1 MDKDIH
7 AKRVTPTAA
16 HLQSD
21 FLKQQLITY
30 MGNKRKLLP
39 HIDDVITHVHQQ
51 IEKETGRNGISFAD
65 PFSGS
70 GVVARLALVSGR
82 VTHIVANDLAH
93 YAHACNMCY
102 LRTPSV
108 SDRERIHALVD
119 QANALPDPPVE
130 EQWVATHWAPADD
143 AHILEG
149 ERCYFTRENA
159 LRIDAMRNFID
170 SDAVPGDLKPYLLA
184 PLLSQASIHNN
195 TNGQFAAFYKDA
207 DGVGAF
213 GGKKAVD
220 LKRITERIALPYPA
234 FAGCSTQRTQV
245 VPPTRQGQA
254 APLAQRTQ
262 VVPPT
267 RQGQAAPL
275 ANHCFHDNT
284 ETTSNLT
291 RKDAIQWS
299 RDMAEN
305 GETVDLLYLDPPYNK
320 HPYSIYYFLLDIIAK
335 WDKTIDI
342 PDSYRGQPK
351 TWVRSPFNSSVDAA
365 RALRTMIADT
375 PARFVALSYYD
386 AGILTVEEIDLL
398 MAEYGDVER
407 HAIQHNVYKRL
418 HGLGTYKRVETT
430 TGTDD
435 CGAKEYL
442 WVLRRK

>member
-7 AKRVTPTAA
+7 AKRVPPTDDQ
-16 HLQSD
+16 LQSD

-39 HIDDVITHVHQQ
+39 HINDVITHVHQQ
-51 IEKETGRNGISFAD
+51 IEKETGRDGISFAD

-82 VTHIVANDLAH
+82 VTHIVANDIAH
-93 YAHACNMCY
+93 YAHTCNMCY

-108 SDRERIHALVD
+108 SDRERIHALID

-234 FAGCSTQRTQV
+234 FTGCSTQRTQV

-254 APLAQRTQ
+254 APLAN
-262 VVPPT
+262 P
-267 RQGQAAPL
+267 
-275 ANHCFHDNT
+275 CFHDNT

-418 HGLGTYKRVETT
+418 HGLGTYKRVGTT

-442 WVLRRK
+442 WVLRHK

>member
-1 MDKDIH
+1 MDKDMDKDIH

-39 HIDDVITHVHQQ
+39 HINDVITHVHEQ

-70 GVVARLALVSGR
+70 GVVARLALASGR

-93 YAHACNMCY
+93 YAHICNLCY
-102 LRTPSV
+102 LRIPSN
-108 SDRERIHALVD
+108 SDRERIHALID

-130 EQWVATHWAPADD
+130 EQWIATHWAPADD

-149 ERCYFTRENA
+149 ERCYFTRQNA
-159 LRIDAMRNFID
+159 LRIDAIRNFID
-170 SDAVPGDLKPYLLA
+170 SDAVPDDLKPYLLA

-195 TNGQFAAFYKDA
+195 TNGQFAAFHKDA

-220 LKRITERIALPYPA
+220 LKRITERIALPYP
-234 FAGCSTQRTQV
+234 
-245 VPPTRQGQA
+245 
-254 APLAQRTQ
+254 
-262 VVPPT
+262 
-267 RQGQAAPL
+267 
-275 ANHCFHDNT
+275 CFHDNT

-299 RDMAEN
+299 KDMTEN

-386 AGILTVEEIDLL
+386 AGILSVEEIGLL
-398 MAEYGDVER
+398 LAEYGDVER

-418 HGLGTYKRVETT
+418 HGLGTYKRSA
-430 TGTDD
+430 GDD
-435 CGAKEYL
+435 TECEAKEYMWIL
-442 WVLRRK
+442 TKISTT

>member
-7 AKRVTPTAA
+7 AKRVTPTAE

-39 HIDDVITHVHQQ
+39 HINDVITHVHEQ

-108 SDRERIHALVD
+108 SDRTRIHALVD

-130 EQWVATHWAPADD
+130 EQWIATHWAPADD

-170 SDAVPGDLKPYLLA
+170 SDAVPDDLKPYILA

-213 GGKKAVD
+213 GGKKAIDV
-220 LKRITERIALPYPA
+220 KRITERIALPYPA
-234 FAGCSTQRTQV
+234 FAGCSTN
-245 VPPTRQGQA
+245 P
-254 APLAQRTQ
+254 
-262 VVPPT
+262 
-267 RQGQAAPL
+267 
-275 ANHCFHDNT
+275 CFHDNT

-299 RDMAEN
+299 KDMTEN
-305 GETVDLLYLDPPYNK
+305 GEPVDLLYLDPPYNK

-365 RALRTMIADT
+365 RALRSRIADT

-386 AGILTVEEIDLL
+386 AGILSVEDIDLL
-398 MAEYGDVER
+398 MDDYGDVER

-418 HGLGTYKRVETT
+418 HGLGTYKRS
-430 TGTDD
+430 TGGDVSD
-435 CGAKEYL
+435 GGAKEYIWIL
-442 WVLRRK
+442 KKYSSA

>member
-39 HIDDVITHVHQQ
+39 HINDVITHVHEQ

-70 GVVARLALVSGR
+70 GVVARLALISGR
-82 VTHIVANDLAH
+82 VTHIVANDIAH

-159 LRIDAMRNFID
+159 LRIDAMRNFIE
-170 SDAVPGDLKPYLLA
+170 SDAVPDDLKPYLLA

-234 FAGCSTQRTQV
+234 FAGCSTNPAFAGCSTN
-245 VPPTRQGQA
+245 PCF
-254 APLAQRTQ
+254 
-262 VVPPT
+262 
-267 RQGQAAPL
+267 
-275 ANHCFHDNT
+275 ANDNT
-284 ETTSNLT
+284 GDETHTDIELT
-291 RKDAIQWS
+291 QKDALQWTH
-299 RDMAEN
+299 DMVTRN
-305 GETVDLLYLDPPYNK
+305 ETVDLLYLDPPYNK

-386 AGILTVEEIDLL
+386 AGILTVEEIGLL
-398 MAEYGDVER
+398 LAEYGDVER

-418 HGLGTYKRVETT
+418 HGLGTYKRSA
-430 TGTDD
+430 GDDTD
-435 CGAKEYL
+435 CEAKEYMWIL
-442 WVLRRK
+442 TKISAT

>member
-1 MDKDIH
+1 
-7 AKRVTPTAA
+7 
-16 HLQSD
+16 
-21 FLKQQLITY
+21 
-30 MGNKRKLLP
+30 
-39 HIDDVITHVHQQ
+39 
-51 IEKETGRNGISFAD
+51 
-65 PFSGS
+65 
-70 GVVARLALVSGR
+70 
-82 VTHIVANDLAH
+82 
-93 YAHACNMCY
+93 MCY

-108 SDRERIHALVD
+108 SDRERIHALID

-159 LRIDAMRNFID
+159 LRIDVMRNFID
-170 SDAVPGDLKPYLLA
+170 SDAVHGDLKPYLLA

-220 LKRITERIALPYPA
+220 IKRITERIALPYPA
-234 FAGCSTQRTQV
+234 YAVDGTPTTTVELTQ
-245 VPPTRQGQA
+245 
-254 APLAQRTQ
+254 
-262 VVPPT
+262 
-267 RQGQAAPL
+267 
-275 ANHCFHDNT
+275 
-284 ETTSNLT
+284 
-291 RKDAIQWS
+291 KDALQWTH
-299 RDMAEN
+299 DMVTRN
-305 GETVDLLYLDPPYNK
+305 ETVDLLYLDPPYNK

-386 AGILTVEEIDLL
+386 AGILSVEEIDLL
-398 MAEYGDVER
+398 MAEHGDVER

-418 HGLGTYKRVETT
+418 HGLGTYKRSAGGGETD
-430 TGTDD
+430 G
-435 CGAKEYL
+435 GAKEYL
-442 WVLRRK
+442 WILKKISDT

>member
-1 MDKDIH
+1 MN
-7 AKRVTPTAA
+7 AKCMPPTSN

-39 HIDDVITHVHQQ
+39 HIDDVITHVHEQ

-70 GVVARLALVSGR
+70 GVVARLALVSDR
-82 VTHIVANDLAH
+82 VTHIVANDIAH

-119 QANALPDPPVE
+119 QANALPDPAVE
-130 EQWVATHWAPADD
+130 DQWFTIHWAPADD

-159 LRIDAMRNFID
+159 LRIDAIRNFIE
-170 SDAVPGDLKPYLLA
+170 SDAVSDDLKPYLLA

-220 LKRITERIALPYPA
+220 LKRITERIALPYPC
-234 FAGCSTQRTQV
+234 FA
-245 VPPTRQGQA
+245 
-254 APLAQRTQ
+254 
-262 VVPPT
+262 
-267 RQGQAAPL
+267 
-275 ANHCFHDNT
+275 NDNT
-284 ETTSNLT
+284 GDGIHTDIELT
-291 RKDAIQWS
+291 QKDALQWS
-299 RDMAEN
+299 RDMADN

-320 HPYSIYYFLLDIIAK
+320 HPYSIYYFLLDIITK

-365 RALRTMIADT
+365 RALRSMIADT

-386 AGILTVEEIDLL
+386 AGILSVEEIDLL

-418 HGLGTYKRVETT
+418 HGLGTYKRSAGGGETD
-430 TGTDD
+430 G
-435 CGAKEYL
+435 GAKEYL
-442 WVLRRK
+442 WILKKISDTM

>member
-1 MDKDIH
+1 MD
-7 AKRVTPTAA
+7 AKCMTPTQQTQVVPSTADQ
-16 HLQSD
+16 LQSD

-39 HIDDVITHVHQQ
+39 HINDVITHVHEQ

-70 GVVARLALVSGR
+70 GVVARLALVSDR
-82 VTHIVANDLAH
+82 VTHIVANDIAH
-93 YAHACNMCY
+93 YAHVCNMCY

-130 EQWVATHWAPADD
+130 EQWIATHWAPADD
-143 AHILEG
+143 TYILEG

-159 LRIDAMRNFID
+159 LRIDAMRNFIE
-170 SDAVPGDLKPYLLA
+170 SDAVPDDLKPYLLA

-220 LKRITERIALPYPA
+220 FKRITERIALPYPA
-234 FAGCSTQRTQV
+234 FAGCSTNPAFAGCSTN
-245 VPPTRQGQA
+245 PCF
-254 APLAQRTQ
+254 
-262 VVPPT
+262 
-267 RQGQAAPL
+267 
-275 ANHCFHDNT
+275 ANDNT
-284 ETTSNLT
+284 GDGPHTDIDLT
-291 RKDAIQWS
+291 QKDALQWS
-299 RDMAEN
+299 RDMADS
-305 GETVDLLYLDPPYNK
+305 GQTIDLLYLDPPYNK

-365 RALRTMIADT
+365 RALHTMIADT

-386 AGILTVEEIDLL
+386 AGILSVEEIDLL
-398 MAEYGDVER
+398 MAEHGDVER

-418 HGLGTYKRVETT
+418 HGLGTYKRSAGGGETD
-430 TGTDD
+430 G
-435 CGAKEYL
+435 GAKEYL
-442 WVLRRK
+442 WILKKISDTM

>member
-1 MDKDIH
+1 MDT
-7 AKRVTPTAA
+7 V
-16 HLQSD
+16 QSD

-39 HIDDVITHVHQQ
+39 HIDDVITHVHEQ
-51 IEKETGRNGISFAD
+51 IEKETGRNTISFAD

-70 GVVARLALVSGR
+70 GVVARLALVSDR
-82 VTHIVANDLAH
+82 VTHIVANDIAH

-108 SDRERIHALVD
+108 SDRTRIHALVD

-130 EQWVATHWAPADD
+130 EQWFATHWAPADD
-143 AHILEG
+143 THILEG

-159 LRIDAMRNFID
+159 LRIDAIRNFIETD
-170 SDAVPGDLKPYLLA
+170 TVPDDLKPYLLA
-184 PLLSQASIHNN
+184 PLLVQASIHNN

-220 LKRITERIALPYPA
+220 LKRITERIALTFPC
-234 FAGCSTQRTQV
+234 FA
-245 VPPTRQGQA
+245 
-254 APLAQRTQ
+254 
-262 VVPPT
+262 
-267 RQGQAAPL
+267 
-275 ANHCFHDNT
+275 NDNT
-284 ETTSNLT
+284 GDGTHTDIELT
-291 RKDAIQWS
+291 QKDALQWS
-299 RDMAEN
+299 RDMMDN
-305 GETVDLLYLDPPYNK
+305 GEPIDLLYLDPPYNK

-398 MAEYGDVER
+398 MAEHGDVER
-407 HAIQHNVYKRL
+407 HSIQHNVYKRL
-418 HGLGTYKRVETT
+418 HGLGTYKR
-430 TGTDD
+430 TGTVATETDG
-435 CGAKEYL
+435 GAKEYL